1 MTVDDALVAF
11 CGDDSFD
18 WDQGFHGGG
27 SNWLAIQDQPGG
39 EGDRGGELDGDDSDD
54 GNVSDD
60 EMPFAT
66 PTVAAW
72 TVVGVGGKQGL
83 LLRNGSGGHISNAL
97 LCNTSEGIEI
107 EDKADEVEDAY
118 ERWAA
123 GDLTLNNIAV
133 TGGVDALDYDGDA
146 ADGDDLLDAYAND
159 NMVVNGEPE
168 GLDYLFGFDAAGG
181 MANNQLFLNVG
192 QGSGHDFAL
201 GWTFCDERQ
210 LFGQEFNA
218 VPGCTDEMACN
229 YNPEATEDDGS
240 CDLIVVTLEGT
251 TDAEGTTNGA
261 ADITVTGGSGAYSYS
276 WTDENDVEVSSDED
290 ASLAAGTYAV
300 TVIDSLGCTG
310 SLSGVVIDNTDNVFE
325 VLGNFN
331 IYPNPSAGQATIVCP
346 QGIVADIRIFNMKG
360 MVVKSIDTVQRS
372 IQIEGLSN
380 GQYIVQMVSQG
391 HAARKSLTV
400 ISH

>member
-1 MTVDDALVAF
+1 MMLSLPFVVTTASTGTKDSTVEARTGWPSKISRAAKETAAV
-11 CGDDSFD
+11 
-18 WDQGFHGGG
+18 
-27 SNWLAIQDQPGG
+27 NWTVTIPTMAM
-39 EGDRGGELDGDDSDD
+39 S
-54 GNVSDD
+54 
-60 EMPFAT
+60 AT
-66 PTVAAW
+66 MKCPLPPTMAAW
-72 TVVGVGGKQGL
+72 TVVVGGKQGL

-97 LCNTSEGIEI
+97 LCNTSGGIEI

-218 VPGCTDEMACN
+218 VPGCTDEMACLQ
-229 YNPEATEDDGS
+229 EKLRKTMA
-240 CDLIVVTLEGT
+240 
-251 TDAEGTTNGA
+251 
-261 ADITVTGGSGAYSYS
+261 
-276 WTDENDVEVSSDED
+276 
-290 ASLAAGTYAV
+290 AV
-300 TVIDSLGCTG
+300 T
-310 SLSGVVIDNTDNVFE
+310 
-325 VLGNFN
+325 
-331 IYPNPSAGQATIVCP
+331 
-346 QGIVADIRIFNMKG
+346 
-360 MVVKSIDTVQRS
+360 
-372 IQIEGLSN
+372 
-380 GQYIVQMVSQG
+380 
-391 HAARKSLTV
+391 
-400 ISH
+400 